1 MGGVPIAARKGGP
14 LARNGRQASL
24 LIGAGGQRRDPSRHV
39 VFWRTR
45 YLGVQSVA
53 RTLFSFKRPS
63 LVRVC
68 MFALPRFNDLGK
80 FCFVASSIALKDG
93 ALSNGTASLRH
104 SFLFFLPLLCF
115 SRFVFLIYI
124 FFNFLFRSSASR
136 FLSFSF
142 SPALFSAILIFHAR
156 DGCNHA
162 LDGQQPGS
170 LVIHGKYRRLEFYS

>member
-1 MGGVPIAARKGGP
+1 MLIHELASGPCGVEKFQNASKTFFLPKKSNLKRSFFLSRTIVSDCVYLDAMGGVPIAARKGGP

-115 SRFVFLIYI
+115 SRFVF
-124 FFNFLFRSSASR
+124 
-136 FLSFSF
+136 
-142 SPALFSAILIFHAR
+142 
-156 DGCNHA
+156 
-162 LDGQQPGS
+162 
-170 LVIHGKYRRLEFYS
+170 